1 MQISICKITKND
13 ILETS
18 KSKLDKE
25 TLLNSY
31 DDFTMIFEDKAKLLM
46 YSRKLST
53 TDEAQIKE
61 LMKRGRNDNV

>member
-1 MQISICKITKND
+1 MKKID

-31 DDFTMIFEDKAKLLM
+31 DDFTMIFEDKTKLT
-46 YSRKLST
+46 RNVST
-53 TDEAQIKE
+53 GPTC
-61 LMKRGRNDNV
+61 L

>member
-1 MQISICKITKND
+1 MKKID

-31 DDFTMIFEDKAKLLM
+31 DDFTMIFEDKAKLN
-46 YSRKLST
+46 RNVST
-53 TDEAQIKE
+53 GPTC
-61 LMKRGRNDNV
+61 L

>member
-1 MQISICKITKND
+1 MKKID

-31 DDFTMIFEDKAKLLM
+31 DDFTTIFEDKAKLT
-46 YSRKLST
+46 RNVST
-53 TDEAQIKE
+53 GPTC
-61 LMKRGRNDNV
+61 L

>member
-1 MQISICKITKND
+1 MKKID

-31 DDFTMIFEDKAKLLM
+31 DDFTMIFEDKPKLT
-46 YSRKLST
+46 RNVST
-53 TDEAQIKE
+53 GPTC
-61 LMKRGRNDNV
+61 L

>member
-1 MQISICKITKND
+1 MKKID

-31 DDFTMIFEDKAKLLM
+31 DDFTMIFEDKEKLT
-46 YSRKLST
+46 RNVST
-53 TDEAQIKE
+53 GPTC
-61 LMKRGRNDNV
+61 L